1 MKSKKSV
8 VQFTLEQRILH
19 ALMLRT
25 YSLNDVG
32 LMSGKMGVLL
42 ALANYNRLVLS
53 DVYEDFA
60 DELMDEI
67 LSKIHKLLPLG
78 LGNGLCGV
86 AWGVEFLIQ
95 NGLMEG
101 VGVEICEDIDRKIME
116 TDPRRIVDVT
126 LERGLEGV
134 LHYVLAHIKGSFRQ
148 QSALPFDE
156 TYRADLFQAIQALS
170 NQAVSEKMQELV
182 ADYIHFY
189 ERQAEPEYEL
199 SLDEFVGTYNLDER
213 QLSSCPLGLGCGLAG
228 VLFKGAYCKL

>member
-101 VGVEICEDIDRKIME
+101 VGVEICED
-116 TDPRRIVDVT
+116 
-126 LERGLEGV
+126 
-134 LHYVLAHIKGSFRQ
+134 
-148 QSALPFDE
+148 DE
-156 TYRADLFQAIQALS
+156 TYRADLFQAIQTLS

-228 VLFKGAYCKL
+228 VLFKGAYGKL